1 MSLTKKPIR
10 TIILIGVLIAAG
22 WAFVNGAIGVVFFGG
37 EPFLEKPHVSLIPHA
52 LATSGVQLGGAS
64 QAFAVTNTLLS
75 SWVTTL
81 VLIAIFFLAT
91 RNMSMVPKG
100 IQNLMEFAVESLY
113 NFVVSVAGA
122 EYGKIFF
129 PLIATILFFVLFNAW
144 LALIPIYQSLSYIN
158 NDTGQIVA
166 HVLKPAGTDVNMCL
180 ALGLISFV
188 YFEFWGFKGHGIRY
202 LGEFFRFGQLLKGN
216 IGMGLVDVFVGILEF
231 FSHIIRMISLTF
243 RLFGNMTAG
252 EILLLVAGFLMAFV
266 APLPFYGL
274 ELLVG
279 FVQALIFAGLTLVFA
294 VVAVAP
300 HEGEEH

>member
-10 TIILIGVLIAAG
+10 MVILIGILIAVG

-52 LATSGVQLGGAS
+52 LATSGLELGGAT
-64 QAFAVTNTLLS
+64 QAFAITNTLLS
-75 SWVTTL
+75 SWITTF

-113 NFVVSVAGA
+113 NFVISVAGA
-122 EYGKIFF
+122 EYGKKFF

-144 LALIPIYQSLSYIN
+144 LALIPIYQSLAYVS
-158 NDTGQIVA
+158 NDGNVVA
-166 HVLKPAGTDVNMCL
+166 HFLKPAGTDVNMPL

-188 YFEFWGFKGHGIRY
+188 YFEFWGFKAHGIRY

-252 EILLLVAGFLMAFV
+252 EILLLVAGFLMAFG

-294 VVAVAP
+294 VVAVAS

>member
-1 MSLTKKPIR
+1 LSLTKKPIR
-10 TIILIGVLIAAG
+10 MVILIGILIAVG

-52 LATSGVQLGGAS
+52 LATSGLELGGAT
-64 QAFAVTNTLLS
+64 QAFAITNTLLS
-75 SWVTTL
+75 SWITTF

-113 NFVVSVAGA
+113 NFVISVAGA
-122 EYGKIFF
+122 EYGKKFF

-144 LALIPIYQSLSYIN
+144 LALIPIYQSLAYVS
-158 NDTGQIVA
+158 NDGNVVA
-166 HVLKPAGTDVNMCL
+166 HFLKPAGTDVNMPL

-188 YFEFWGFKGHGIRY
+188 YFEFWGFKAHGIRY
-202 LGEFFRFGQLLKGN
+202 LGEFFRFGQLLKGD

-252 EILLLVAGFLMAFV
+252 EILLLVAGFLMAFG

-294 VVAVAP
+294 VVAVAS

>member
-1 MSLTKKPIR
+1 MSLTKKPIKM
-10 TIILIGVLIAAG
+10 IVLIGFLIAVG

-37 EPFLEKPHVSLIPHA
+37 EPFLAKPHVSLIPHA
-52 LATSGVQLGGAS
+52 LVTSGIQLGGAA

-75 SWVTTL
+75 SWITTL
-81 VLIAIFFLAT
+81 FLIAIFFLAT
-91 RNMSMVPKG
+91 RNMKMVPRG

-122 EYGKIFF
+122 EYGKKFF

-144 LALIPIYQSLSYIN
+144 LALIPIYQTLSYMD
-158 NDTGQIVA
+158 NDGHVVA
-166 HVLKPAGTDVNMCL
+166 HFLKPAGTDVNMPL

-188 YFEFWGFKGHGIRY
+188 YFEFWGFKGHGIGY
-202 LGEFFRFGQLLKGN
+202 LKEFFRFGQLLKGN

-252 EILLLVAGFLMAFV
+252 EILLLVAGFLMAFG